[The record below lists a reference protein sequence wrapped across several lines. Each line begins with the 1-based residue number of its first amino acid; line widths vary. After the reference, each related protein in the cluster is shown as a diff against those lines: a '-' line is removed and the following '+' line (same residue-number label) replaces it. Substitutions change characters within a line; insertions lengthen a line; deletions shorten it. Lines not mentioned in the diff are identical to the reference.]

1 MINSK
6 KKQKKKSSGRKDK
19 INYAE
24 SLLLAQGLSPAQA
37 DVIAQMIIDTT
48 SMDTLFTH
56 LYRKFDAKTVN
67 IVTAILPE
75 LLIDWKKPRTNNP
88 GLSYGS

>member
-1 MINSK
+1 MINSY
-6 KKQKKKSSGRKDK
+6 KKQKKKASGRKER
-19 INYAE
+19 INHAE

-37 DVIAQMIIDTT
+37 DVVAQMIVDTT

-56 LYRKFDAKTVN
+56 LYRKFDVKTVN

-75 LLIDWKKPRTNNP
+75 LLID
-88 GLSYGS
+88 